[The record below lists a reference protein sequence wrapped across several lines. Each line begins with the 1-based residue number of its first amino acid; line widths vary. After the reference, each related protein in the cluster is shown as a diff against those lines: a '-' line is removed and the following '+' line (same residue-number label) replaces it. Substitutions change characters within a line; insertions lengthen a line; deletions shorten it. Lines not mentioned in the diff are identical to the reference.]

1 MKRFFVICLTA
12 LLSLG
17 AFAQAVTGNPFASK
31 GELVAPVV
39 HSQAVGDVIVNSP
52 DAGLWKFNVALES
65 LEAGKEL
72 VTITMDASS
81 ECMPPK
87 FNVYF
92 SFPQKGVFNLW
103 SAKGDCLTHLDP
115 FWENPNHKSSL
126 ARTMPLY
133 EYFDDNETNRLTIAL
148 SEPFRLVNAKLGL
161 FEESCEICSEFN
173 FFTEIDVPQSHYEV
187 KILLDSRPVFWAES
201 IREGAEWIM
210 DVAGLKQFQ
219 VPEAAFEP
227 LYSTWYQFHQNV
239 TAEAVEA
246 ECRLAA
252 DMGMKVVI
260 LDDGWQTEDGNRGY
274 AFCGDWRPT
283 PVKFPDMAAHVAKV
297 HETGMKYM
305 VWYSVPYVGT
315 NSDACAKFA
324 GKFLRFSSSHQAY
337 ILDPRFPEVR
347 EYLVSTYENAMR
359 DWDLDGFK
367 LDFID
372 AFKFDGV
379 DPAVA
384 ENYAGR
390 DIRNLSEAIDVLM
403 KEVSARLCAI
413 KPDVLIEFRQDYMGP
428 AIRQYGNMIRACD
441 CPGNAKD
448 NRMRIASLRLT
459 SGLSAVHADMLEW
472 HPSETP
478 ENVGRTLIS
487 CVFGVI
493 QYSMMLDKLPEEHKA
508 VVRRW
513 MDFARDHRETLLHSD
528 FRPHHP
534 ELQYPVIEAE
544 SDAERIIAVFQDNA
558 VVELGAGAGARTR
571 AGVALAKGKPVYIL
585 NASGCETV
593 AVRYPGGKIRSVKV
607 PCGDYKKL

>member
-1 MKRFFVICLTA
+1 MKKLITIFLAMLLMAVA
-12 LLSLG
+12 LH
-17 AFAQAVTGNPFASK
+17 AQINNPFASK
-31 GELVAPVV
+31 GEMVAPSVRSV
-39 HSQAVGDVIVNSP
+39 AVGDIIVNSP
-52 DAGLWKFNVALES
+52 DAGQWKFDVTLTPV
-65 LEAGKEL
+65 EAGKEL
-72 VTITMDASS
+72 VTITMDAPQ

-103 SAKGDCLTHLDP
+103 SAKGDCSTHLDP
-115 FWENPNHKSSL
+115 FWENPNHKSSV
-126 ARTMPLY
+126 ARLMPLY
-133 EYFDDNETNRLTIAL
+133 EYFDDNQTNRLTIAL
-148 SEPFRLVNAKLGL
+148 SEPFRRVNAKLGL

-173 FFTEIDVPQSHYEV
+173 FFTEIDVPQKRYEV
-187 KILLDSRPVFWAES
+187 QMLLDSRPVFWAES
-201 IREGAEWIM
+201 IRDGSEWIM
-210 DVAGLKQFQ
+210 DAAGLKQFQ
-219 VPEAAFEP
+219 VPDSAFEP

-239 TAEAVEA
+239 SADTVEA
-246 ECRLAA
+246 ECHLAA
-252 DMGMKVVI
+252 DMGMKVII

-297 HETGMKYM
+297 HELGMKYM

-315 NSDACAKFA
+315 NSEAYKKFQ
-324 GKFLRFSSSHQAY
+324 GKFLRYSASHQAY
-337 ILDPRFPEVR
+337 IFDPRFPEVR

-372 AFKFDGV
+372 AFKFDGA

-403 KEVSARLCAI
+403 KQVSARLFAI
-413 KPDVLIEFRQDYMGP
+413 KPDVLIEFRQNYMGP
-428 AIRQYGNMIRACD
+428 AIRQYGNMMRACD

-459 SGLSAVHADMLEW
+459 SGQCAVHADMLEW
-472 HPSETP
+472 HPEETP

-487 CVFGVI
+487 SIFGVI
-493 QYSMMLDKLPEEHKA
+493 QYSMMLDRLPDAHKE
-508 VVRRW
+508 VVGKW
-513 MDFARDHRETLLHSD
+513 MDFAREHRQTLLHSD
-528 FRPHHP
+528 FRPCHP
-534 ELQYPVIEAE
+534 ELGYPVIEAE
-544 SDAERIIAVFQDNA
+544 SSAERIIAVFQDNA
-558 VVELGAGAGARTR
+558 VIDLG
-571 AGVALAKGKPVYIL
+571 AKGKPIYIL
-585 NASGCETV
+585 NASGRETI
-593 AVRYPGGKIRSVKV
+593 AVRYPSGKIRTVKV